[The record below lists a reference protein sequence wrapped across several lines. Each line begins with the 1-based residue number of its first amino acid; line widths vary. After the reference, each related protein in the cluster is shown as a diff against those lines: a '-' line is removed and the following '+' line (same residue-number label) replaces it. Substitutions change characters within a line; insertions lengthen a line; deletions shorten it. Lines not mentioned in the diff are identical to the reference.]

1 MTSEDVSRL
10 AAAVAQQQV
19 EIEALRAAQA
29 ADKLVAWACGVLV
42 EQLACTPTEAAQQLS
57 QLAKQAGVRPEELA
71 ADLVDQAAGAPV
83 ADRLTVQLPAAEAT
97 VSTAGSG
104 AAIADA
110 VLEEVS
116 RGTNA
121 AGAILWRLSP
131 EGTLELVGQAGLTS
145 GEASR
150 WQHVPGPMIN
160 TLCQQVARRR
170 EPIWLRSAGE
180 AADGVALTGG
190 WLGGRAVLPLL
201 GPTTVL
207 GVLEVCWPAPIKD
220 FPASLRKHLST
231 LADVC
236 ARTLDL
242 RSGDPT
248 LHTDPDGWPYA
259 VLDGVLDSGLFVR
272 PAYTDTD
279 GTAITDFEVS
289 HVTERF
295 ADPAG
300 RPSTQLVGRRL
311 TALYPGLV
319 TQPLFDHLQ
328 TVLRT
333 GVPYQLDHLPMTAL
347 APGSGSPR
355 VVNLRVARFV
365 DGLLVSWRPHDTT
378 DRLADVL
385 ANVQR
390 LGRIGGWEYTPV
402 DGRTTW
408 TDYTYALFDL
418 APGTAAPSPEELRTQ
433 VHPDDVP
440 YLSAFLDLLL
450 QQKQS
455 ASTNLRFLRDDG
467 TLRQIRASAEPVL
480 TATGEL
486 TLVRG
491 TFQDISQ
498 HYHTQIALSAT
509 QDQLATTE
517 DQVQEQLRIALQL
530 QRAIL
535 PPADRPL
542 RLDGLEAVMR
552 YRPPVDE
559 HNVGGDWYDAAEL
572 PGDQVLFAVGDVSGH
587 GITAS
592 TTMVALRNGLRGLA
606 ITGAGPGRLLAL
618 LNTML
623 IGLYAGTTATIVCG
637 LYAPA
642 TRTLRWAKAGHL
654 PPMLVRD
661 GIATLLRQPRGIL
674 LGASDA
680 ADYEES
686 TLVLEVGDTLV
697 LYTDGLIERRGVVLD
712 ESLADLVRTASKP
725 VPSVGDL
732 VDTLMTAQIGD
743 TTDDTCILALQ
754 AHPRE

>member
-1 MTSEDVSRL
+1 M
-10 AAAVAQQQV
+10 
-19 EIEALRAAQA
+19 
-29 ADKLVAWACGVLV
+29 
-42 EQLACTPTEAAQQLS
+42 
-57 QLAKQAGVRPEELA
+57 
-71 ADLVDQAAGAPV
+71 
-83 ADRLTVQLPAAEAT
+83 
-97 VSTAGSG
+97 STAGSG

-542 RLDGLEAVMR
+542 RLGRSGGSHALPAAGGRAQRRRRLVR
-552 YRPPVDE
+552 RGRAPRRPPGAVRRWRCLRPRHHRVHDHGRAAQRPARPGHHRRRPGSAAGVAEHDVDR
-559 HNVGGDWYDAAEL
+559 
-572 PGDQVLFAVGDVSGH
+572 P
-587 GITAS
+587 
-592 TTMVALRNGLRGLA
+592 LRGHHRDHRLRLVRA
-606 ITGAGPGRLLAL
+606 GHPYAALGQGRTPAADARTGWHRHPAPPTSRDPARRQRRRRLRGVHAGPGGRRH
-618 LNTML
+618 
-623 IGLYAGTTATIVCG
+623 AGPLHGRPHRTAWGRPGRVTG
-637 LYAPA
+637 
-642 TRTLRWAKAGHL
+642 R
-654 PPMLVRD
+654 
-661 GIATLLRQPRGIL
+661 PRSYGQQ
-674 LGASDA
+674 ARA
-680 ADYEES
+680 Q
-686 TLVLEVGDTLV
+686 
-697 LYTDGLIERRGVVLD
+697 RRGP
-712 ESLADLVRTASKP
+712 RRHP
-725 VPSVGDL
+725 
-732 VDTLMTAQIGD
+732 
-743 TTDDTCILALQ
+743 DDRSDRGHHRRHL
-754 AHPRE
+754 HPRPPGTPPRVANCPFS